1 MIKNKHVTVLEVSN
15 MASGNRSSEYSSPF
29 TRLLV
34 KLQTLIENT
43 WNNTQQNTMKE
54 RRLVTAVFSLEGAQG
69 EVRKDNGTATGR
81 KQAGKTPVLKKQRNM
96 SWSVFT

>member
-69 EVRKDNGTATGR
+69 EVREDNGTATGR